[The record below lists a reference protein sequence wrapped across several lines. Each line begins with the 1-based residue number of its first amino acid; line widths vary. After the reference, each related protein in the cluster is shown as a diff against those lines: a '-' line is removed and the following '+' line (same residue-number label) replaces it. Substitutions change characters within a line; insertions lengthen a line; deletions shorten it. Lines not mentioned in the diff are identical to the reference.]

1 MSELKR
7 RLLLSKWR
15 CQCDDLAEAKEQ
27 IESLES
33 ERDEYAE
40 QLESVLVE
48 VKYWL
53 HCGLVHHQLVSDPR
67 AILQKVERVLS

>member
-1 MSELKR
+1 MSETKR
-7 RLLLSKWR
+7 RLLLSKW
-15 CQCDDLAEAKEQ
+15 QCLRADLAEAKEQ

-33 ERDEYAE
+33 ERDDYAD

-53 HCGLVHHQLVSDPR
+53 HRGLFHHQLVSDPR
-67 AILQKVERVLS
+67 KLLRQIEDVL